1 MNSLVTERNNIPL
14 LAAKIIS
21 VTALLFCCMFFA
33 PDIRACVDVTVRDA
47 AFSEHRD
54 IHRICVIGTTNDP
67 KSLEIYNNLASWFAI
82 SGTGLNIELLRV
94 DADDPDVYWEE
105 YGIPSAPPSLPVVVL
120 AGTRN
125 NERKRFFID
134 YWIPFPGEDDLQLLK
149 TSPARVA
156 IQREVV
162 RRIAVLLYIP
172 GSGSKAGG
180 AGAVLDSVVET
191 WSERDSL
198 DICVVRVDR
207 SDVRERL
214 LLSFTGVEKSEE
226 DWVGVIFG
234 RGKLMAPLEG
244 EEITEVRLNEKI
256 ETLVGECTCLVSA
269 SSLGVDIP
277 VVWDESLDESL
288 VALRTRSGDDAVLN
302 LMSIASLIDVEG
314 FSENSES
321 ITYES
326 ESGRKILMPV
336 MWTLS
341 TLLFIVGIVTVVIV
355 WPRNR
360 NHRAKS

>member
-1 MNSLVTERNNIPL
+1 MNALATARNNITSL
-14 LAAKIIS
+14 VAKIIS
-21 VTALLFCCMFFA
+21 VTTLLFCCMFFA

-47 AFSEHRD
+47 AFSERRD
-54 IHRICVIGTTNDP
+54 IHRICVMGNINDP
-67 KSLEIYNNLASWFAI
+67 KSLEIYNNLASWFNT

-94 DADDPDVYWEE
+94 DADDPDVRWEE

-120 AGTRN
+120 AGTRS

-134 YWIPFPGEDDLQLLK
+134 YWVPFPSEDDLQILK
-149 TSPARVA
+149 TSPTRET

-172 GSGSKAGG
+172 GSGSKAGS
-180 AGAVLDSVVET
+180 AGDVLDSVVET

-198 DICVVRVDR
+198 DVCVVHVDR
-207 SDVRERL
+207 ADVRERL

-244 EEITEVRLNEKI
+244 EEITEARLNEKI

-277 VVWDESLDESL
+277 VVWDESLDESV
-288 VALRTRSGDDAVLN
+288 VALHTRSGDDAVVN
-302 LMSIASLIDVEG
+302 LMSIAALSDVEN
-314 FSENSES
+314 FPENSES

-326 ESGRKILMPV
+326 NSGRKILMPV

-341 TLLFIVGIVTVVIV
+341 TLLFIVGIVTVAIV
-355 WPRNR
+355 WPKNR
-360 NHRAKS
+360 NHKAKS